1 MIAPVLNISPD
12 IQVNSYTA
20 NRQLVPSVATL
31 ADGGWVVSWQSDGQ
45 DGDRGGIYL
54 QRYDAAGVAVGG
66 EVQVNTTTAGSQGT
80 PSITALVDGGFVV
93 SWHSDGQDGSG
104 YGIYAQRYDAA
115 GVAVGGEVQVNTYTA
130 GFQSHPSITALV
142 DGGFVVSW
150 QSNGQDGSSYG
161 TYLQR
166 YDAAGVAVGGEVQV
180 NTYTAGSQF
189 APSIAALVDG
199 GFVVS
204 WQSNGQ
210 DGSSYG
216 TYLQRY
222 DAAGVAVGGEVQV
235 NSHTLGYQGFP
246 SIAALPSGGF
256 VVSWASSGH
265 QDGSSYGIY
274 LQRYDAA
281 GVAVGGEVQVNT
293 YTAGYQG
300 IPSIAALVGGG
311 FVVSWMSDGQ
321 DGDGGGVYLQRYD
334 AAGVAV
340 GGEVQVNTTTAGHQG
355 NPSIA
360 ALPSGGFVVSWMSQG
375 QDGDNYGVFQKVF
388 NADGSEWSDAVDAV
402 YVENAP
408 AVAVE
413 PWLTVMDVDSAD
425 LAGAAI
431 TVTDYVA
438 GEDVLSFAD
447 QGGIAGSWDAA
458 TGTLTLTGVATL
470 AAYETALRSVAYANT
485 SDAPTGGNRTIAF
498 QVDDG
503 GATDNLSTPV
513 NAQVT
518 IVPVNDAPVVSMP
531 SVDDVQVNSYTASFQ
546 LYPSVATLA
555 DGGWVVSWMSSGQD
569 GDWGGIYLQRYDAA
583 GVAVGGEVQVNTTTA
598 GRQGTPSIT
607 ALVDGGFV
615 VSWQS
620 DGQDGSGFGIYAQ
633 RYDAAGVAVGGE
645 VQVNSHT
652 SGDQGSPSITALV
665 DGGFVV
671 SWMSDGQD
679 GSGFGIYAQRY
690 DAAGVAVGGEVQV
703 NSHTSGY
710 QSHPSITALL
720 DGGFVVSWES
730 DGQDGDWFGVYLQR
744 YDAAGV
750 AVGGEVQVNTY
761 TAGFQGIPSVTAL
774 VDGGFVVSWQSN
786 GQDGDWGGVY
796 LQRYDAA
803 GVAVGG
809 EVQVNSHTADFQG
822 NPSITAL
829 PSGGF
834 VVSWQSNGQDGDGGG
849 VYLQRYD
856 AAGVAVGGEVQ
867 VNTYT
872 AGHQGNPSIAALPS
886 GGFVVSWMSDGQ
898 DGSIYGVFQ
907 KVFNADGSEWSDAV
921 YMENAPAVA
930 VAPGLA
936 VTDVDSADLAGATI
950 TVTDYVA
957 GEDVLSFADQGG
969 ITGSWDAA
977 TGTLTL
983 TGVATLA
990 AYETAL
996 RSVAYANTSDAP
1008 TGGNRT
1014 IAFQVD
1020 DGGATDNLSTPVNA
1034 QVTIVPVNDAPVV
1047 SIPSVDDVQVNSYTA
1062 SFPVRPSVATLADG
1076 GWVVSWQSY
1085 GQDGD
1090 GDGVYLQRYD
1100 AAGVAVGGEVQVNTY
1115 TAGFQGTPFITAL
1128 PSGGFVVSWVSSG
1141 QDGSSFGIYAQRYD
1155 AAGVAVGGEVQV
1167 NSHTLGFQGF
1177 PSIAALPSGGF
1188 VVSWASSGHQDGSS
1202 YGIYL
1207 QRYDAAGV
1215 AVGGEVQV
1223 NTYTA
1228 GYQGIPSIAALVDG
1242 GFVVSW
1248 MSDGQDGDSGGIYLQ
1263 RYDAA
1268 GVAVGG
1274 EVQVNTYTAGYQ
1286 TNPSIAALPSGG
1298 FVVSWVSD
1306 GQDGSGYGIYV
1317 QRYDAAGVAVGGE
1330 VQVNSHTAG
1339 LQDRPSTTAL
1349 VDGGFVVS
1357 WVSDGQDGS
1366 GYGIYAQRYDAAG
1379 VAVGGEVQ
1387 VNSHTAGHQGNPS
1400 IAALPSGGFVVSWQ
1414 SAGQDGDSR
1423 GIFQKVF
1430 NADGS
1435 EWSDAVY
1442 VENAP
1447 AVAVAPWLAVTDV
1460 DSADLAGATITVTDY
1475 VAGEDVLS
1483 FADQGGIAGSWD
1495 AATGTLTLTGVAT
1508 LGAYETALRSVVY
1521 ANTSDAPTGGNRTIA
1536 FQVDDGGATDNLS
1549 TPVNAQVTIVAV
1561 ADPGEIVGAP
1571 GVNDVLNATADHD
1584 MFIFKPGFGHDT
1596 VTGFQSGAGTDDV
1609 IQLENMGY
1617 TDLAGVLADTQQV
1630 GADAVITVDASNS
1643 ITLAGINVANLHDDD
1658 FRYFV

>member
-1 MIAPVLNISPD
+1 MIAPVLNIPSVD
-12 IQVNSYTA
+12 DVQVNSYTA
-20 NRQLVPSVATL
+20 GFQVSPSVATL
-31 ADGGWVVSWQSDGQ
+31 ADGGWVVSWESAGQ
-45 DGDRGGIYL
+45 DGDSGGVYL

-66 EVQVNTTTAGSQGT
+66 EVQVNTTTAGGQGAA
-80 PSITALVDGGFVV
+80 SIAALVDGGFVV
-93 SWHSDGQDGSG
+93 SWMSDGQDGSG
-104 YGIYAQRYDAA
+104 LGIYAQRYDAA
-115 GVAVGGEVQVNTYTA
+115 GVAVGGEVQVNSHTLGYR
-130 GFQSHPSITALV
+130 GFPSITALV

-150 QSNGQDGSSYG
+150 ESSGQDGDG
-161 TYLQR
+161 GGVYLQR

-180 NTYTAGSQF
+180 NTYTAGHQF
-189 APSIAALVDG
+189 AASIAALVDG

-235 NSHTLGYQGFP
+235 NSHTASFQGYP
-246 SIAALPSGGF
+246 SVTALVDGGF
-256 VVSWASSGH
+256 VVSWESDG
-265 QDGSSYGIY
+265 QDGSSYGTYLQRYDAAGVAVGGEVQVNSHTARSQDEPTITALVDGGFVVSWESYGQDGDGRGVY

-293 YTAGYQG
+293 YTAGLQG
-300 IPSIAALVGGG
+300 
-311 FVVSWMSDGQ
+311 
-321 DGDGGGVYLQRYD
+321 
-334 AAGVAV
+334 
-340 GGEVQVNTTTAGHQG
+340 T
-355 NPSIA
+355 PSIA

-375 QDGDNYGVFQKVF
+375 QDGDSYGVFQKVF
-388 NADGSEWSDAVDAV
+388 NADGSEWSDAV

-408 AVAVE
+408 AVAVA
-413 PWLTVMDVDSAD
+413 PGLAVTDVDSAD
-425 LAGAAI
+425 LAGATIA
-431 TVTDYVA
+431 VTDYVA

-518 IVPVNDAPVVSMP
+518 IVPVNDAPVVSIP

-555 DGGWVVSWMSSGQD
+555 DGGWVVSWMSDGQD
-569 GDWGGIYLQRYDAA
+569 GDSDGIYLQRYDAA

-598 GRQGTPSIT
+598 GHQGTPSIA

-620 DGQDGSGFGIYAQ
+620 DGQDGSGLGIYAQ

-652 SGDQGSPSITALV
+652 AGTQGFPSITALVDGGFVVSWEAFGQDGDWGSVYLQRYDATGVAVGGEVQVNTYTAGSQLAPSIAALV

-679 GSGFGIYAQRY
+679 GSNYG
-690 DAAGVAVGGEVQV
+690 
-703 NSHTSGY
+703 T
-710 QSHPSITALL
+710 
-720 DGGFVVSWES
+720 
-730 DGQDGDWFGVYLQR
+730 
-744 YDAAGV
+744 
-750 AVGGEVQVNTY
+750 
-761 TAGFQGIPSVTAL
+761 
-774 VDGGFVVSWQSN
+774 
-786 GQDGDWGGVY
+786 Y

-809 EVQVNSHTADFQG
+809 EVQVNSHTASFQG
-822 NPSITAL
+822 YPSVTAL
-829 PSGGF
+829 VDGGF
-834 VVSWQSNGQDGDGGG
+834 VVSWQSN
-849 VYLQRYD
+849 R
-856 AAGVAVGGEVQ
+856 
-867 VNTYT
+867 
-872 AGHQGNPSIAALPS
+872 
-886 GGFVVSWMSDGQ
+886 
-898 DGSIYGVFQ
+898 
-907 KVFNADGSEWSDAV
+907 
-921 YMENAPAVA
+921 
-930 VAPGLA
+930 
-936 VTDVDSADLAGATI
+936 
-950 TVTDYVA
+950 
-957 GEDVLSFADQGG
+957 
-969 ITGSWDAA
+969 
-977 TGTLTL
+977 
-983 TGVATLA
+983 
-990 AYETAL
+990 
-996 RSVAYANTSDAP
+996 
-1008 TGGNRT
+1008 
-1014 IAFQVD
+1014 
-1020 DGGATDNLSTPVNA
+1020 
-1034 QVTIVPVNDAPVV
+1034 
-1047 SIPSVDDVQVNSYTA
+1047 
-1062 SFPVRPSVATLADG
+1062 
-1076 GWVVSWQSY
+1076 
-1085 GQDGD
+1085 
-1090 GDGVYLQRYD
+1090 
-1100 AAGVAVGGEVQVNTY
+1100 
-1115 TAGFQGTPFITAL
+1115 
-1128 PSGGFVVSWVSSG
+1128 

-1167 NSHTLGFQGF
+1167 NSHTAGSQGN
-1177 PSIAALPSGGF
+1177 PSITALVDGGF
-1188 VVSWASSGHQDGSS
+1188 VVSWESDGQDGDW
-1202 YGIYL
+1202 GGVYL

-1223 NTYTA
+1223 NTTTA
-1228 GYQGIPSIAALVDG
+1228 GGQGAA
-1242 GFVVSW
+1242 
-1248 MSDGQDGDSGGIYLQ
+1248 
-1263 RYDAA
+1263 
-1268 GVAVGG
+1268 
-1274 EVQVNTYTAGYQ
+1274 
-1286 TNPSIAALPSGG
+1286 SIAALPSGG
-1298 FVVSWVSD
+1298 FVVSWMS
-1306 GQDGSGYGIYV
+1306 Q
-1317 QRYDAAGVAVGGE
+1317 
-1330 VQVNSHTAG
+1330 
-1339 LQDRPSTTAL
+1339 
-1349 VDGGFVVS
+1349 
-1357 WVSDGQDGS
+1357 
-1366 GYGIYAQRYDAAG
+1366 
-1379 VAVGGEVQ
+1379 
-1387 VNSHTAGHQGNPS
+1387 
-1400 IAALPSGGFVVSWQ
+1400 
-1414 SAGQDGDSR
+1414 GQDGDSY
-1423 GIFQKVF
+1423 GVFQKVF

-1483 FADQGGIAGSWD
+1483 FADQGGITGSWD

-1508 LGAYETALRSVVY
+1508 LAAYETVLRSVAY

-1571 GVNDVLNATADHD
+1571 GVNDVLNATAGHD